1 MSEKPFRIIGAAM
14 CLIALTVPWSHAT
27 QRARGSAL
35 EGRWVIEAN
44 PWFDETYRGTGRAGG
59 AVSQAGRGGRAGQ
72 PATPG
77 IILVLHL
84 TPGGGVAGTVSGL
97 VRGLGAPGNQPQPD
111 IEISRG
117 ELRGG
122 SLMFEIWRYDGHH
135 NRLRVEA
142 RPDAR
147 GLALTFSRA
156 RPSGPPTTYTTR
168 ASRAS
173 Y

>member
-1 MSEKPFRIIGAAM
+1 VALIAAAT
-14 CLIALTVPWSHAT
+14 CLIALTVPSSHAT
-27 QRARGSAL
+27 KQARASLL

-44 PWFDETYRGTGRAGG
+44 PWFDETYGGTGRAGG
-59 AVSQAGRGGRAGQ
+59 AVSQAGRGD
-72 PATPG
+72 
-77 IILVLHL
+77 IILVLRL
-84 TPGGGVAGTVSGL
+84 TPSGGVAGTASGL

-122 SLMFEIWRYDGHH
+122 SLIFEIWRYDGHH

-142 RPDAR
+142 RPDAT
-147 GLALTFSRA
+147 GLVLTFSRA
-156 RPSGPPTTYTTR
+156 RPNGPPATYTTR
-168 ASRAS
+168 ATRAS